1 MCALSSNVCGTQ
13 NTSTIPTTLKRA
25 GNMKVKAGRGCN
37 EEWRVFGGVG
47 QVRLSLKEEQGGGGG
62 EDHRVLLR
70 SLGQRCLRGRGVVE
84 LDPSPKHRGMATL
97 SPMSLAWSG
106 QWGRTQLRAIKY
118 ENGKIG
124 PDCEESKILCPRSFH
139 YFSPAVIIT

>member
-1 MCALSSNVCGTQ
+1 
-13 NTSTIPTTLKRA
+13 
-25 GNMKVKAGRGCN
+25 MKVKAGRGCN

-47 QVRLSLKEEQGGGGG
+47 QVRLSLKEEQGGDGG

-97 SPMSLAWSG
+97 SPMSLA
-106 QWGRTQLRAIKY
+106 
-118 ENGKIG
+118 
-124 PDCEESKILCPRSFH
+124 
-139 YFSPAVIIT
+139 